1 MKTNTK
7 IKINGLVRI
16 YSNGELV
23 LEKKNAVQAGSMDI
37 IRRGLAGFAGSVIRN
52 IEAYNDSTLLAT
64 NATDTPPELP
74 VSGSNNLVK
83 FSTTFSKESFTGV
96 FNKLQLRSGLGVF
109 SILTGFSNEKTEFHT
124 LKIEWLLEI
133 VII

>member
-16 YSNGELV
+16 YSNDELI
-23 LEKKNAVQAGSMDI
+23 LEKKNAVQPGSMDI

-52 IEAYNDSTLLAT
+52 IEAYNDATLLAT